1 MVEIVIEFFHGLDE
15 TGFMSY
21 DGDVFLF
28 FSPYLPDRGSAMSV
42 IYLLMSAL
50 IVLTLAYRYYS
61 AFIGAK
67 VLMLDDRNV
76 TPAVTW
82 NDGRDYV
89 PTNKW
94 IVFGHHFA
102 AIAGA
107 GPLIGPTLAAQYGWG
122 PGFFWILLGSVFA
135 GCVHDM
141 ILLFASVRHQGQS
154 LSVIARRD
162 VSRLT
167 GVTTAFVT
175 LFIIIVALAGLA
187 VAVTNALYNNP
198 WGVFTIGMTIPI
210 AMIVGLYVFRIRRGA
225 ILSGSIFGVSAVL
238 AAVYFGAPVA
248 ESAIGGWFTLSRETL
263 SIILPVY
270 GFCAAALPVWLL
282 LAPRDYLST
291 YMKIAVIGGLGFG
304 LFLVNPTVKMPFL
317 TEFVNGGGPI
327 IPGPVW
333 PYVMI
338 TIACGAISGFHALI
352 GSGTTP
358 KMLERESQVRMVGYG
373 AMLTEA
379 FVGLMALLAAV
390 TLVPNDYFAINTSA
404 AVFAKLNM
412 PVRNLPELCR
422 LVGLDVSGRPGGAIS
437 LAVGTAYIFS
447 NIGDGLQHTMRYW
460 FQFIIM
466 FEALFILTTIDAGTR
481 VARYI
486 LQDILGNLYQPLKQT
501 DWAPGVILTSGAV
514 SFAWGYILYTGDI
527 SSIWPMFGVTN
538 QTLASLA
545 LAIGTTIIL
554 RIAPRKKYALV
565 TAVPCVF
572 MVLTTFAA
580 GLVNIRLYLAKG
592 MILNTVL
599 SVVVIALV
607 TIIIIENMRI
617 WKNLL
622 KTARPVGMNDER
634 DKVYRPLPPHAPDDL
649 PLA

>member
-1 MVEIVIEFFHGLDE
+1 
-15 TGFMSY
+15 
-21 DGDVFLF
+21 
-28 FSPYLPDRGSAMSV
+28 MSV
-42 IYLLMSAL
+42 IYLLVSAL
-50 IVLTLAYRYYS
+50 CVLALAYRYYS
-61 AFIGAK
+61 AFIAAR
-67 VLMLDDRNV
+67 VLMLDDRNI
-76 TPAVTW
+76 TPAVTC
-82 NDGRDYV
+82 NDGKDYV

-94 IVFGHHFA
+94 VVFGHHFA

-141 ILLFASVRHQGQS
+141 IILFASVRHKGQS
-154 LSVIARRD
+154 LSVIAKKD
-162 VSRLT
+162 VSSLT

-187 VAVTNALYNNP
+187 VAVANALYNNP

-210 AMIVGLYVFRIRRGA
+210 AMVVGVYMFKIRPGA
-225 ILSGSIFGVSAVL
+225 ILSGTVFGVVAVL
-238 AAVYFGAPVA
+238 AAVYFGAPLA
-248 ESAIGGWFTLSRETL
+248 ESSLAGWFTFSKESLSV
-263 SIILPVY
+263 ILPVY

-291 YMKIAVIGGLGFG
+291 YMKIAVIGGLALG
-304 LFLVNPTVKMPFL
+304 LIFVNPTVQMPFV
-317 TEFVNGGGPI
+317 TRFISGSGPI

-333 PYVMI
+333 PYVFI

-358 KMLERESQVRMVGYG
+358 KMLEKESQVRMVGYG

-379 FVGLMALLAAV
+379 FIGLMALLAAV

-404 AVFAKLNM
+404 AAFAKLNM
-412 PVRNLPELCR
+412 PVRNLPELCN
-422 LVGLDVSGRPGGAIS
+422 LVGLDVAHRPGGAIS

-447 NIGDGLQHTMRYW
+447 HVGVGLQHTMKYW

-486 LQDILGNLYQPLKQT
+486 LQDILGNIYTPLKQT
-501 DWAPGVILTSGAV
+501 DWIPGVILTSGAV
-514 SFAWGYILYTGDI
+514 SFAWGYILYTGDV
-527 SSIWPMFGVTN
+527 STIWPLFGVTN
-538 QTLASLA
+538 QTLAALA

-554 RIAPRKKYALV
+554 RIAAKKSYALI
-565 TAVPCVF
+565 TALPCAFITV
-572 MVLTTFAA
+572 TTFAA
-580 GLVNIRLYLAKG
+580 GFMNIRLYLTKG
-592 MILNTVL
+592 MMLNTVL
-599 SVVVIALV
+599 SVVILVLV
-607 TIIIIENMRI
+607 TVIIVENMRVWI
-617 WKNLL
+617 TLL
-622 KTARPVGMNDER
+622 KTEKPAGMNDER
-634 DKVYRPLPPHAPDDL
+634 EIIYCPVVSEHAPDDL

>member
-1 MVEIVIEFFHGLDE
+1 
-15 TGFMSY
+15 
-21 DGDVFLF
+21 
-28 FSPYLPDRGSAMSV
+28 MSV
-42 IYLLMSAL
+42 IYLLVSAAC
-50 IVLTLAYRYYS
+50 VLVLAYRYYS
-61 AFIGAK
+61 AFIAAK
-67 VLMLDDRNV
+67 VLMLDDRNI
-76 TPAVTW
+76 TPAVTC
-82 NDGRDYV
+82 NDGKDFV

-94 IVFGHHFA
+94 VVFGHHFA

-135 GCVHDM
+135 GCVHD
-141 ILLFASVRHQGQS
+141 IIILFASVRHQGQS
-154 LSVIARRD
+154 LSIIARKD

-167 GVTTAFVT
+167 GATTAFVT

-187 VAVTNALYNNP
+187 VAVANALYNNP
-198 WGVFTIGMTIPI
+198 WGVFTIGMTIPV
-210 AMIVGLYVFRIRRGA
+210 AMIVGVYMFKIRPGA
-225 ILSGSIFGVSAVL
+225 ILSGTVFGVIAVL
-238 AAVYFGAPVA
+238 AAVYFGASVA
-248 ESAIGGWFTLSRETL
+248 ESSIAGWFTFSKQSL
-263 SIILPVY
+263 SIILPIY

-291 YMKIAVIGGLGFG
+291 YMKIAVIGGLALG
-304 LFLVNPTVKMPFL
+304 LFFVNPTVQMPFA
-317 TEFVNGGGPI
+317 TQFIDGGGPI

-333 PYVMI
+333 PYVFI

-358 KMLERESQVRMVGYG
+358 KILEKESQIRMVGYG

-379 FVGLMALLAAV
+379 FIGLMALLAAV

-404 AVFAKLNM
+404 AAFAKLNM
-412 PVRNLPELCR
+412 PVKNLPELCR
-422 LVGLDVSGRPGGAIS
+422 LVGLDVAHRPGGAIS

-447 NIGDGLQHTMRYW
+447 HVGEGLHHTMKYW

-486 LQDILGNLYQPLKQT
+486 LQDILGNLYAPFKQT
-501 DWAPGVILTSGAV
+501 NWIPGAILTSGAV
-514 SFAWGYILYTGDI
+514 SFAWGYILFTGDV

-538 QTLASLA
+538 QTLAALA

-554 RIAPRKKYALV
+554 RISAKKHYALI
-565 TAVPCVF
+565 TALPCAFITV
-572 MVLTTFAA
+572 TTFAA
-580 GLVNIRLYLAKG
+580 GFMNIKLYLAKG
-592 MILNTVL
+592 MMLNTVL
-599 SVVVIALV
+599 SIVIIALV
-607 TIIIIENMRI
+607 TIIIVDNVRVWIT
-617 WKNLL
+617 LL
-622 KTARPVGMNDER
+622 KTEKPAGMNDER
-634 DKVYRPLPPHAPDDL
+634 ENIYCPVVSAHAPDDL